1 MVPNLCVSPGYVE
14 YLIKTCVFL
23 CQEDSEIVEAAILEM
38 LQRLLGVSGLLWSHW
53 GTGFNSLVL
62 KCIWLRRAER
72 MEYLDRII
80 LCSPLNPQTRDKI
93 VFPDFQVAVM
103 PYACVEEGAL

>member
-38 LQRLLGVSGLLWSHW
+38 LQRILGVSGLLWSHSGYW
-53 GTGFNSLVL
+53 VQLSRSKMYLASLSRENGVPGP
-62 KCIWLRRAER
+62 
-72 MEYLDRII
+72 YY
-80 LCSPLNPQTRDKI
+80 I
-93 VFPDFQVAVM
+93 VFSPQRPDS
-103 PYACVEEGAL
+103 